1 MIGYSEADRYPL
13 RWASGHLMTRR
24 NNGLARGSDARKAV
38 QLRQD
43 RADLQV
49 TIDAESTSDEDRAQ
63 VAKQLAVLPKLNG
76 TQEKTAE
83 QYPSTCLA
91 CGDSMRLM
99 SKGGDYRGIPTKLT
113 KRSDLSNALICRL
126 KNLKGTTVMMD
137 SSRPQAPFER
147 LNRQNYELMA
157 ATGTVSAG
165 QAIPDCSTG
174 ACPVR

>member
-1 MIGYSEADRYPL
+1 MFA
-13 RWASGHLMTRR
+13 
-24 NNGLARGSDARKAV
+24 
-38 QLRQD
+38 
-43 RADLQV
+43 
-49 TIDAESTSDEDRAQ
+49 
-63 VAKQLAVLPKLNG
+63 
-76 TQEKTAE
+76 TQEFVQR
-83 QYPSTCLA
+83 QYANNAVSYTVNITPE
-91 CGDSMRLM
+91 
-99 SKGGDYRGIPTKLT
+99 T
-113 KRSDLSNALICRL
+113 KRSDLSNALIGKL